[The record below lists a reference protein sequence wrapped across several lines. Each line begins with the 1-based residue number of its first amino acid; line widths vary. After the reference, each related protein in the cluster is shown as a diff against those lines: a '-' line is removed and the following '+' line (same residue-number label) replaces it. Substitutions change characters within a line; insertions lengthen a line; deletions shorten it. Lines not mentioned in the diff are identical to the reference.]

1 MLLIIQ
7 LWLLTVEF
15 KLTFLNAVM
24 DLFSWHRLSEVF
36 LSPCCTV
43 SCICCLRC
51 QWSWTFNVAFR
62 PGPLCTEIYSKFSE
76 SSDIT
81 DVRRWNLQILC
92 NHILR
97 SIVCKML
104 DCLSTQSFTK
114 SRTLRHHCIRT
125 TNPLRNLFLSLP
137 EPFFLEHA
145 SGITFRK
152 CLHFQKTVKLRN
164 LEIEYTVFVFVL
176 HSVED
181 KWIKGLKRFANVL
194 KSVFFYSHLQNITV
208 FLDMGF
214 TISERKM
221 S

>member
-1 MLLIIQ
+1 MLAFELCNENN
-7 LWLLTVEF
+7 LDGHF
-15 KLTFLNAVM
+15 
-24 DLFSWHRLSEVF
+24 LFSPDYPTAIFSKNNLECEHGTF
-36 LSPCCTV
+36 PTV
-43 SCICCLRC
+43 AQSISAWFSAL
-51 QWSWTFNVAFR
+51 
-62 PGPLCTEIYSKFSE
+62 PPLCRALSRFSFA
-76 SSDIT
+76 DNL
-81 DVRRWNLQILC
+81 DCRCWNLQILC

-145 SGITFRK
+145 SGITFRM

-181 KWIKGLKRFANVL
+181 KWIKGLKRFANVAL
-194 KSVFFYSHLQNITV
+194 H
-208 FLDMGF
+208 
-214 TISERKM
+214 RKWRNLPGGNGW
-221 S
+221 